1 METLRFGNR
10 LLPVEHVALVEPFD
24 PATQPNIKTERAFK
38 TRLVL
43 VDRSSILIE
52 ETVEGFA
59 EVHGF
64 RTLAEDG
71 IATNPLIHFSV
82 EAFAATDDF
91 PTVRQFQT
99 RLLWKDFDDKQQS
112 KLLLSS
118 PETVLAIAVR
128 GQAAASAQTD
138 VKGPVAKPRRKRP
151 GDPSP
156 K

>member
-1 METLRFGNR
+1 MASAPWRMSPAIDACPRTGCATLSCGPST
-10 LLPVEHVALVEPFD
+10 LTPLPG
-24 PATQPNIKTERAFK
+24 
-38 TRLVL
+38 
-43 VDRSSILIE
+43 DRSSILIE
-52 ETVEGFA
+52 DSVEAFA

-64 RTLAEDG
+64 RLLADDG

-82 EAFAATDDF
+82 ESFASTEGF
-91 PTVRQFQT
+91 KTEKQFQT

-128 GQAAASAQTD
+128 GQAAALAPTDAKASAP
-138 VKGPVAKPRRKRP
+138 KARRKTR
-151 GDPSP
+151 GEPSP